1 MRILALPVL
10 ALPLAAC
17 AGYSEP
23 APSPSDP
30 GDAMRGS
37 CNAEP
42 AQAHVGQQA
51 TERTGAA
58 ILAESGAEMLRW
70 GPPNS
75 AWTMDYRTNRVN
87 VRYDESSTITEITCG

>member
-1 MRILALPVL
+1 MHKFVPIAL

-17 AGYSEP
+17 ANPGGSEP
-23 APSPSDP
+23 PAPPVPPETAP
-30 GDAMRGS
+30 GACDAT
-37 CNAEP
+37 ATE
-42 AQAHVGQQA
+42 AYVGQTA
-51 TERTGAA
+51 TAETGAA
-58 ILAESGAEMLRW
+58 MRW